1 MGKYLSAFLGMMVS
15 FQPVPLPSVV
25 DNAPDNAANE
35 RLIVEARKVDSKIY
49 ADPIVKET
57 LTMWVTAYSSTPEE
71 TDDTPFITASNTRVR
86 HGIVATN
93 MLPFGTRIQFPEV
106 FGEETFTVEDR
117 MHVRKVNFVDIWMHT
132 KEEARKFGI
141 VKTKILVLGEK
152 IKSK

>member
-106 FGEETFTVEDR
+106 FGDLLT
-117 MHVRKVNFVDIWMHT
+117 
-132 KEEARKFGI
+132 
-141 VKTKILVLGEK
+141 LSVLPLRR
-152 IKSK
+152 